1 MLFRPN
7 FLRNIEYSHF
17 FLATPDKRFK
27 GVITNLSDCNAQFKL
42 RELSQITFNVH
53 DLEDTSFYKELKYL
67 MKVYVE
73 NVGWFVISEEP
84 TVQYD
89 AETDTEYKAVTI
101 SSSEW
106 ELKNRYLVD
115 FIFNTGEEDS
125 INDCP
130 VWTEDGS
137 ANILNY
143 ALEKAPQWN
152 IGYIHPSLIS
162 RKPSL
167 SYDSRDI
174 YGFLNDEL
182 AKTLN
187 CMPIFDTEN
196 NLINMYPLGEY
207 IDDTLDTF
215 GENTNIYISKQNLLN
230 TFGRQSAND
239 NGIITYINVYGYD
252 DLNIRDANCG
262 FGYLCDFTYYYDLM
276 RPETKMA
283 WIAYQEKL
291 EENRETYSNAMIAL
305 SDAQERST
313 YLTATMKPDDYD
325 EAVKNED
332 WKNFSLNE
340 LKNNF
345 QSAYQERADAA
356 KEALDK
362 YTEKDFEYKSFK
374 EQYDEANRILTA
386 IKNEVAVREKD
397 IEAQQAIIDEAQA
410 KIDSLRKDLSWETNL
425 TSSQIKELSS
435 YISEADFTDE
445 TYMVTDI
452 YTNTDIIKEKTEL
465 RDTALD
471 KLSAMSRPQWQ
482 INTSSANIFNIPD
495 FEPWRDKFLPGN
507 YMTVIMSDDF
517 SQKLRLI
524 EIDLSFD
531 DADNFTVVYSNMTI
545 NRKGMNDIDY
555 LFQNASSASNVSS
568 HRSSGSGSSS
578 GDDDYVTPEQLK
590 QALYNFSISGGN
602 STSALTP
609 AQMELLQQILN
620 GKIDSI
626 TGDYV
631 KVKELAAE
639 IAKISQ
645 LEAGSAFI
653 DYLSATLIT
662 VTKLQA
668 EIAKIDHLD
677 ANSAFV
683 KYLESTVIE
692 SKIANIKNLLAG
704 KAGVGDLEV
713 INLTADNVRISEAV
727 IKELIAANITV
738 ADLMTHSAT
747 AELITLISQ
756 NGNPSIAFKDST
768 QQFYDADGNI
778 RIQMGQDGNGN
789 FNFIIRG
796 TDGKSV
802 LLNENGITQ
811 AGIPDNTIITDM
823 IGDKQVTE
831 AKIDKSNI
839 REWTDDEGNKI
850 FDISKMYF
858 GDDKFITSYESI
870 QNDIKNLK
878 NSFDST
884 NDNYNIVLSND
895 FQAIPCNSNGLT
907 LSEFSLEIP
916 FSAYKGLDIVPCEI
930 EISDLPTGITIT
942 ENTSSSL
949 DNTGKIV
956 LTVASNQDLNNSN
969 AGNITFTCN
978 IDNAQTI
985 IKKFSWTKVLSD
997 TDTFI
1002 LYKLDSST
1010 NVLKQTLLE
1019 NNEESPTYK
1028 LTPSSITFSSYS
1040 QSNENEKQN
1049 YAGRFLIM
1057 ESRDGVS
1064 YHTKYV
1070 SEQDES
1076 TVTYTPST
1084 SEIFSIRCI
1093 LCETGSITKQLDS
1106 QTITVLRDTETY
1118 SSIIKSFQ
1126 TRFSKIELQID
1137 NAEKSISQKASQ
1149 QDIINSI
1156 NDYDGTKIKEIRDQ
1170 QAETKTEIGKIT
1182 NTVSDIQGTI
1192 EESQETVTKLSEKVT
1207 EVEQTAESW
1216 KVTSEENKQ
1225 KIGELEVSAK
1235 EISAKVTDNESNI
1248 SKVSQKADELSSTLS
1263 GLKIGGNNLVT
1274 NSNDL
1279 IFSSYY
1285 FVAYLIDEDGN
1296 RLVDEDGNYLIAY
1309 Y

>member
-89 AETDTEYKAVTI
+89 VETDTEYKAVTI

-115 FIFNTGEEDS
+115 FIFNTGEDDS
-125 INDCP
+125 IDDCP
-130 VWTEDGS
+130 VWTEDDS

-239 NGIITYINVYGYD
+239 DGIITYINVYGYD

-276 RPETKMA
+276 RPETKTA

-291 EENRETYSNAMIAL
+291 EKNRETYSNAMVAL

-313 YLTATMKPDDYD
+313 YLTATMKPDNYD

-332 WKNFSLNE
+332 WKSFSLNE

-345 QSAYQERADAA
+345 QSAYQERVDAA

-452 YTNTDIIKEKTEL
+452 YTNIDIIKEKTEL
-465 RDTALD
+465 RDTALN

-568 HRSSGSGSSS
+568 HRSSGSGSGS
-578 GDDDYVTPEQLK
+578 GDDDYVTPDQLK

-602 STSALTP
+602 STSGLTP
-609 AQMELLQQILN
+609 AQLELLQQILN

-662 VTKLQA
+662 ASKLQV

-677 ANSAFV
+677 ANSAFIQ
-683 KYLESTVIE
+683 YLETTIIKSAQGEFEKLLAGYLKTDELDAAIANIKTLNADSAFIKFLNTQYLVSEQAEFKNLVVKVGEIEKLAAGDITVDRITGDTGQFNTFFINNLNVDE
-692 SKIANIKNLLAG
+692 VFGNNATFKKIISDEITSEKIITGILNADTATLNKITADTAFVQQLTSQIIASNKIITSILEADEASITKLASAIINTTTINADIANIKNLLAG
-704 KAGVGDLEV
+704 TAGVGDLQV
-713 INLTADNVRISEAV
+713 INLTADNVKISDAV
-727 IKELIAANITV
+727 IKDLIASKISV

-756 NGNPSIAFKDST
+756 DGKPSIAFKNST
-768 QQFYDADGNI
+768 QQFYDKDGNV
-778 RIQMGQDGNGN
+778 RIQMGQDGNGE

-796 TDGKSV
+796 ADGKTS
-802 LLNENGITQ
+802 LFDENGITKD
-811 AGIPDNTIITDM
+811 GIPDNTIINDM
-823 IGDKQVTE
+823 VADGTLSKDKLGFQIIE
-831 AKIDKSNI
+831 PNDQGGI
-839 REWTDDEGNKI
+839 
-850 FDISKMYF
+850 DISQIYDGKGGKWGIEYSSF
-858 GDDKFITSYESI
+858 KESVS
-870 QNDIKNLK
+870 
-878 NSFDST
+878 NSFSDMEQKIEDNAPFEIRVSSERGQT
-884 NDNYNIVLSND
+884 FYNSIITQTVLHAHLYRAGIEVTDNYDESCFIWSRESSDSSGDVYWND
-895 FQAIPCNSNGLT
+895 QHSVGAKS
-907 LSEFSLEIP
+907 
-916 FSAYKGLDIVPCEI
+916 
-930 EISDLPTGITIT
+930 ITIT
-942 ENTSSSL
+942 RNDVFIS
-949 DNTGKIV
+949 
-956 LTVASNQDLNNSN
+956 ASFGC
-969 AGNITFTCN
+969 A
-978 IDNAQTI
+978 
-985 IKKFSWTKVLSD
+985 
-997 TDTFI
+997 FI
-1002 LYKLDSST
+1002 LDGE
-1010 NVLKQTLLE
+1010 TLA
-1019 NNEESPTYK
+1019 T
-1028 LTPSSITFSSYS
+1028 T
-1040 QSNENEKQN
+1040 
-1049 YAGRFLIM
+1049 
-1057 ESRDGVS
+1057 
-1064 YHTKYV
+1064 
-1070 SEQDES
+1070 
-1076 TVTYTPST
+1076 
-1084 SEIFSIRCI
+1084 
-1093 LCETGSITKQLDS
+1093 
-1106 QTITVLRDTETY
+1106 
-1118 SSIIKSFQ
+1118 
-1126 TRFSKIELQID
+1126 
-1137 NAEKSISQKASQ
+1137 
-1149 QDIINSI
+1149 
-1156 NDYDGTKIKEIRDQ
+1156 
-1170 QAETKTEIGKIT
+1170 
-1182 NTVSDIQGTI
+1182 
-1192 EESQETVTKLSEKVT
+1192 
-1207 EVEQTAESW
+1207 
-1216 KVTSEENKQ
+1216 
-1225 KIGELEVSAK
+1225 
-1235 EISAKVTDNESNI
+1235 
-1248 SKVSQKADELSSTLS
+1248 
-1263 GLKIGGNNLVT
+1263 
-1274 NSNDL
+1274 
-1279 IFSSYY
+1279 
-1285 FVAYLIDEDGN
+1285 
-1296 RLVDEDGNYLIAY
+1296 
-1309 Y
+1309 

>member
-42 RELSQITFNVH
+42 RELSRITFNVH

-84 TVQYD
+84 NVQYD

-143 ALEKAPQWN
+143 ALEKAPQWSV
-152 IGYIHPSLIS
+152 GYIHPSLIS

-239 NGIITYINVYGYD
+239 DGIITYINVYGYD

-276 RPETKMA
+276 RPETKTA
-283 WIAYQEKL
+283 WITYQEKL
-291 EENRETYSNAMIAL
+291 EKNREIYSNAMIAL

-313 YLTATMKPDDYD
+313 YLTATMKPDNYD

-332 WKNFSLNE
+332 WKSFSLNE

-410 KIDSLRKDLSWETNL
+410 KIDSLRKELSWEANL

-452 YTNTDIIKEKTEL
+452 YTNKDIIKEKTEL
-465 RDTALD
+465 RDAALD

-482 INTSSANIFNIPD
+482 ITTSSANIFNIPD
-495 FEPWRDKFLPGN
+495 FEPWRNKFLPGN

-568 HRSSGSGSSS
+568 HRSSSSGSGS

-677 ANSAFV
+677 ANSAFMQ
-683 KYLESTVIE
+683 YLETTIIKSAQGEFEKLLAGYLKTDELDAAIANIKILNADSAFIKFLNTQYLVSEQAEFKNLVVKVGEIEKLAAGDITVDRITGDTGQFNTFFINNLNVDE
-692 SKIANIKNLLAG
+692 VFGNNATFKKIISDEITSEKIITGILNADTATLNKITADTAFVQQLTSQIITSNKIITSILEADEASITKLASAIINTTTINADIANIKNLLAG
-704 KAGVGDLEV
+704 TAGVGDLQV
-713 INLTADNVRISEAV
+713 INLTADNVKISDAV
-727 IKELIAANITV
+727 IKDLIASKISV

-756 NGNPSIAFKDST
+756 DGKPSIAFKNST
-768 QQFYDADGNI
+768 QQFYDKDGNV
-778 RIQMGQDGNGN
+778 RIQMGQDGNGE

-796 TDGKSV
+796 ADGKTS
-802 LLNENGITQ
+802 LFDENGITKD
-811 AGIPDNTIITDM
+811 GIPDNTIINDM
-823 IGDKQVTE
+823 VADGTLSKDKLGFQIIE
-831 AKIDKSNI
+831 PNDQGGI
-839 REWTDDEGNKI
+839 
-850 FDISKMYF
+850 DISQIYDGKGGKWGIEYSSF
-858 GDDKFITSYESI
+858 KESVS
-870 QNDIKNLK
+870 
-878 NSFDST
+878 NSFSDMEQKIEDNVPFEIRVSSERGQT
-884 NDNYNIVLSND
+884 FYNSIITQTVLHAHLYRAGIEVTDNYDESCFIWNRESSDSSGDVYWND
-895 FQAIPCNSNGLT
+895 QHSVGAKS
-907 LSEFSLEIP
+907 
-916 FSAYKGLDIVPCEI
+916 
-930 EISDLPTGITIT
+930 ITIT
-942 ENTSSSL
+942 RNDVFIS
-949 DNTGKIV
+949 
-956 LTVASNQDLNNSN
+956 ASFGC
-969 AGNITFTCN
+969 A
-978 IDNAQTI
+978 
-985 IKKFSWTKVLSD
+985 
-997 TDTFI
+997 FI
-1002 LYKLDSST
+1002 LDGE
-1010 NVLKQTLLE
+1010 TLA
-1019 NNEESPTYK
+1019 T
-1028 LTPSSITFSSYS
+1028 T
-1040 QSNENEKQN
+1040 
-1049 YAGRFLIM
+1049 
-1057 ESRDGVS
+1057 
-1064 YHTKYV
+1064 
-1070 SEQDES
+1070 
-1076 TVTYTPST
+1076 
-1084 SEIFSIRCI
+1084 
-1093 LCETGSITKQLDS
+1093 
-1106 QTITVLRDTETY
+1106 
-1118 SSIIKSFQ
+1118 
-1126 TRFSKIELQID
+1126 
-1137 NAEKSISQKASQ
+1137 
-1149 QDIINSI
+1149 
-1156 NDYDGTKIKEIRDQ
+1156 
-1170 QAETKTEIGKIT
+1170 
-1182 NTVSDIQGTI
+1182 
-1192 EESQETVTKLSEKVT
+1192 
-1207 EVEQTAESW
+1207 
-1216 KVTSEENKQ
+1216 
-1225 KIGELEVSAK
+1225 
-1235 EISAKVTDNESNI
+1235 
-1248 SKVSQKADELSSTLS
+1248 
-1263 GLKIGGNNLVT
+1263 
-1274 NSNDL
+1274 
-1279 IFSSYY
+1279 
-1285 FVAYLIDEDGN
+1285 
-1296 RLVDEDGNYLIAY
+1296 
-1309 Y
+1309 

>member
-42 RELSQITFNVH
+42 RELSQITFNVY

-130 VWTEDGS
+130 VWTTDGS

-143 ALEKAPQWN
+143 ALEKAPQWS

-215 GENTNIYISKQNLLN
+215 GENTNIYITKQNLLN
-230 TFGRQSAND
+230 TFGRQCAND
-239 NGIITYINVYGYD
+239 DGIITYINVYGYD
-252 DLNIRDANCG
+252 DLNIRDVNCG

-276 RPETKMA
+276 LPDTKKA
-283 WIAYQEKL
+283 WIAYQDKL
-291 EENRETYSNAMIAL
+291 EKNRETYSNAMIAL

-313 YLTATMKPDDYD
+313 YLTSTMKPDDYD
-325 EAVKNED
+325 KAVKNED
-332 WKNFSLNE
+332 WKSFSLNE

-345 QSAYQERADAA
+345 QAAYQERADAA

-386 IKNEVAVREKD
+386 IKNEVSVREKD
-397 IEAQQAIIDEAQA
+397 IANQQTIIDEAQS
-410 KIDSLRKDLSWETNL
+410 KIDKLRKDLSWEANL
-425 TSSQIKELSS
+425 TAKQIKELSS

-482 INTSSANIFNIPD
+482 INTSSANIFDISV
-495 FEPWRDKFLPGN
+495 FEPWREKFLPGN

-568 HRSSGSGSSS
+568 HRSSSSGSGS
-578 GDDDYVTPEQLK
+578 GDEDYVTPEQLK

-602 STSALTP
+602 STTTLTP

-620 GKIDSI
+620 GKMDSI

-653 DYLSATLIT
+653 NYLSATLIT
-662 VTKLQA
+662 VSKLQA

-683 KYLESTVIE
+683 QYLQTTIIQSAQGEFKKLLAGYLKAE
-692 SKIANIKNLLAG
+692 DLEAQIANIKTLNADSAFIKFLNTQYLVGEQAVFKELVAKVGKIEELAAGNITVDRIVGNTGQFNTFFINNLNVDEVFGNNASFKKIISDEITSKKIITGILNADTATIKQITSDTAFVQQLTSQIITSNKIITSILEADNASITELASKLINTTNINADIANMKKLLAG
-704 KAGVGDLEV
+704 TAGVGDLQV
-713 INLTADNVRISEAV
+713 INLTADNVRISDAV
-727 IKELIAANITV
+727 IKDLIASKITV

-747 AELITLISQ
+747 AKLITLISQ
-756 NGNPSIAFKDST
+756 DGKPSIAFKDST
-768 QQFYDADGNI
+768 QQFYDKSGNV

-796 TDGKSV
+796 EDGKTS
-802 LLNENGITQ
+802 LFDENGITKD
-811 AGIPDNTIITDM
+811 GIPDNTIINDM
-823 IGDKQVTE
+823 IADGTVSKDKLGFQIIEPNEQGGIDISQIYDGKGGKWGVEYNSFKESVTDSFLNVDQ
-831 AKIDKSNI
+831 KIQDSVPFEIQISSERGQTFYNSI
-839 REWTDDEGNKI
+839 VTQTVLHVHLYRGGIEVTDDYDESCFIWHRVSSDSSGDVYWNNQHSI
-850 FDISKMYF
+850 GSK
-858 GDDKFITSYESI
+858 S
-870 QNDIKNLK
+870 
-878 NSFDST
+878 
-884 NDNYNIVLSND
+884 
-895 FQAIPCNSNGLT
+895 
-907 LSEFSLEIP
+907 
-916 FSAYKGLDIVPCEI
+916 
-930 EISDLPTGITIT
+930 ITIT
-942 ENTSSSL
+942 REDVFISASFECNFVL
-949 DNTGKIV
+949 GKDI
-956 LTVASNQDLNNSN
+956 
-969 AGNITFTCN
+969 
-978 IDNAQTI
+978 
-985 IKKFSWTKVLSD
+985 
-997 TDTFI
+997 
-1002 LYKLDSST
+1002 SST
-1010 NVLKQTLLE
+1010 TDGFTLE
-1019 NNEESPTYK
+1019 GSK
-1028 LTPSSITFSSYS
+1028 L
-1040 QSNENEKQN
+1040 
-1049 YAGRFLIM
+1049 A
-1057 ESRDGVS
+1057 
-1064 YHTKYV
+1064 
-1070 SEQDES
+1070 
-1076 TVTYTPST
+1076 
-1084 SEIFSIRCI
+1084 
-1093 LCETGSITKQLDS
+1093 
-1106 QTITVLRDTETY
+1106 
-1118 SSIIKSFQ
+1118 
-1126 TRFSKIELQID
+1126 
-1137 NAEKSISQKASQ
+1137 
-1149 QDIINSI
+1149 
-1156 NDYDGTKIKEIRDQ
+1156 
-1170 QAETKTEIGKIT
+1170 
-1182 NTVSDIQGTI
+1182 
-1192 EESQETVTKLSEKVT
+1192 
-1207 EVEQTAESW
+1207 
-1216 KVTSEENKQ
+1216 
-1225 KIGELEVSAK
+1225 
-1235 EISAKVTDNESNI
+1235 
-1248 SKVSQKADELSSTLS
+1248 
-1263 GLKIGGNNLVT
+1263 
-1274 NSNDL
+1274 
-1279 IFSSYY
+1279 
-1285 FVAYLIDEDGN
+1285 
-1296 RLVDEDGNYLIAY
+1296 
-1309 Y
+1309 

>member
-1 MLFRPN
+1 MLFKAN
-7 FLRNIEYSHF
+7 FLKDIEYSHF
-17 FLATPDKRFK
+17 FLATPDKRLK
-27 GVITNLSDCNAQFKL
+27 GVITNISDCNAQFKL
-42 RELSQITFNVH
+42 RELSQITFNVY
-53 DLEDTSFYKELKYL
+53 DLDDTTFYKELKYL

-84 TVQYD
+84 QVQYD
-89 AETDTEYKAVTI
+89 SDTGTEYKAVTL

-115 FIFNTGEEDS
+115 FIFNTGEDDS
-125 INDCP
+125 IDDCP
-130 VWTEDGS
+130 VWTTDG
-137 ANILNY
+137 ADNILNY
-143 ALEKAPQWN
+143 ALEKAPQWS

-207 IDDTLDTF
+207 IDDNLDTF
-215 GENTNIYISKQNLLN
+215 GENTNIYITKQNLLN
-230 TFGRQSAND
+230 TFGRQCAND
-239 NGIITYINVYGYD
+239 DGIITYINVYGYD

-276 RPETKMA
+276 LPDTKDA
-283 WIAYQEKL
+283 WIAYQNKL
-291 EENRETYSNAMIAL
+291 ERNRETYSNAMIAL

-332 WKNFSLNE
+332 WKSFSLNE

-345 QSAYQERADAA
+345 QAAYQERADAA

-374 EQYDEANRILTA
+374 EQYDEANRILTS
-386 IKNEVAVREKD
+386 IKNEVSVREND
-397 IEAQQAIIDEAQA
+397 IANQQTIIDEAQS
-410 KIDSLRKDLSWETNL
+410 KIDKLRKDLSWETNL
-425 TSSQIKELSS
+425 TVKQIEELSS

-482 INTSSANIFNIPD
+482 INTSSANIFDISD
-495 FEPWRDKFLPGN
+495 FEPWREKFLPGN

-524 EIDLSFD
+524 EIDLDFENTD
-531 DADNFTVVYSNMTI
+531 DFSVVYSNMTI

-568 HRSSGSGSSS
+568 HRSSSSGSGS

-590 QALYNFSISGGN
+590 QALYNYSISGGN
-602 STSALTP
+602 STTALTP

-662 VTKLQA
+662 VSKLQA
-668 EIAKIDHLD
+668 EIAKIDQLD
-677 ANSAFV
+677 ANSAFI

-692 SKIANIKNLLAG
+692 GKIANIKNLLAG

-756 NGNPSIAFKDST
+756 DGKPSIAFKDST
-768 QQFYDADGNI
+768 QQFYDKDGNI

-796 TDGKSV
+796 VDGNTI
-802 LLNENGITQ
+802 LLDENGITQ
-811 AGIPDNTIITDM
+811 AGIPDDTIITNM

-870 QNDIKNLK
+870 RNDIKDLK
-878 NSFDST
+878 SSFDST
-884 NDNYNIVLSND
+884 NYNYNVVLSND
-895 FQAIPCNSNGLT
+895 FQAIPCDKNGLT
-907 LSEFSLEIP
+907 LSNLLIEIP
-916 FSAYKGLDIVPCEI
+916 FTAYEGTNLTPCEI
-930 EISDLPTGITIT
+930 EVSDLPTGIEIS
-942 ENTSSSL
+942 ENTASSL
-949 DNTGKIV
+949 ENEGRLILEVK
-956 LTVASNQDLNNSN
+956 AGQDLGGLNT
-969 AGNITFTCN
+969 GNITLTCN
-978 IDNAQTI
+978 INNTQTI
-985 IKKFSWTKVLSD
+985 LKKFSWAKISND
-997 TDTFI
+997 TDSFI
-1002 LYKLDSST
+1002 LYKLDSSS
-1010 NVLKQTLLE
+1010 NILKQTAIE
-1019 NNEESPTYK
+1019 NSEETLTYE
-1028 LTPSSITFSSYS
+1028 LVPSSVTFSSHS
-1040 QSNENEKQN
+1040 QNGENEIQA
-1049 YAGRFLIM
+1049 YLGRFLIM
-1057 ESRDGVS
+1057 ESLDGVT
-1064 YHTKYV
+1064 YQTKYI
-1070 SEQDES
+1070 SEQDEE
-1076 TVTYTPST
+1076 TIAYTPSST
-1084 SEIFSIRCI
+1084 DIFSIRCI
-1093 LCETGSITKQLDS
+1093 LCESGSITKQLDS
-1106 QTITVLRDTETY
+1106 QTVTILRDAETY
-1118 SSIIKSFQ
+1118 NSIIKSFQ

-1156 NDYDGTKIKEIRDQ
+1156 NNYDGTTIKEIRDK
-1170 QAETKTEIGKIT
+1170 QAESKVEVDKIT
-1182 NTVSDIQGTI
+1182 NTVSDMQGTI
-1192 EESQETVTKLSEKVT
+1192 TENQEAVNTLNQKVT

-1216 KVTSEENKQ
+1216 KATSQENSQ
-1225 KIGELEVSAK
+1225 KIAELEVSSK
-1235 EISAKVTDNESNI
+1235 EISAKVEDNENNI

-1263 GLKIGGNNLVT
+1263 GMKIGGNNLIT

-1285 FVAYLIDEDGN
+1285 FIAYLIDEDGN
-1296 RLVDEDGNYLIAY
+1296 RITDEDGNYLIAY